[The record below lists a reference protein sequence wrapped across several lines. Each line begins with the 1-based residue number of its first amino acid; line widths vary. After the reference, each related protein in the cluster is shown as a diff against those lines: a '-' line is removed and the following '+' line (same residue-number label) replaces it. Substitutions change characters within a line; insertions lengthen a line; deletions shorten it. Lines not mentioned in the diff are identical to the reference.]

1 MTRYPSVTGLVRQ
14 VVKEAHNGVPP
25 KAVAHILGMEYG
37 TFMAQLGRRSNHKLD
52 ADLLLPLMEITDS
65 YAPLHLLAEAMGGF
79 FVPMPDVMHPG
90 HTVQRQCM
98 ASVKKFGDLMQ
109 RVAGA
114 LEDGTIDED
123 ERREIVRCGYE
134 AQTAILALL
143 RVPKI
148 KASDPMQRI
157 EGPNSQRSYAM
168 MERPYARAPRA
179 VNTYL
184 VRLGGEARRI
194 RCTHQDLIAW
204 LRLMMTSRNGRKEEV
219 PAV

>member
-143 RVPKI
+143 RVVEDAAEQGAK
-148 KASDPMQRI
+148 K
-157 EGPNSQRSYAM
+157 
-168 MERPYARAPRA
+168 
-179 VNTYL
+179 
-184 VRLGGEARRI
+184 
-194 RCTHQDLIAW
+194 
-204 LRLMMTSRNGRKEEV
+204 K
-219 PAV
+219 

>member
-1 MTRYPSVTGLVRQ
+1 MSDYPSVTALMQR
-14 VVKEAHNGVPP
+14 VVKEARNGVPP

-134 AQTAILALL
+134 AQIAILALL
-143 RVPKI
+143 RVVEDAAEQGAKNKGLRSDAADRRPQLPKELRDDGTTLCQ
-148 KASDPMQRI
+148 SPSGCQHL
-157 EGPNSQRSYAM
+157 PC
-168 MERPYARAPRA
+168 PPR
-179 VNTYL
+179 
-184 VRLGGEARRI
+184 R
-194 RCTHQDLIAW
+194 
-204 LRLMMTSRNGRKEEV
+204 
-219 PAV
+219 